1 MLPWNLLK
9 SSNSFTSY
17 LSAYSVF
24 LSSIAGVMV
33 CVHITSELVNQG
45 SYYSPRLPNTM
56 LLDEATTTL
65 QICMT
70 LTRMVGIGT
79 LTGSTSAHML
89 PTSRAFSSTLSVLLV
104 PVRPLQ
110 QDGAITQPLTCPCS
124 WSNCSPRSHPNL
136 PDVLLHRIHCLEP
149 HLLPPERSVPSTR
162 CF

>member
-1 MLPWNLLK
+1 LNNGSNLPQKNIRRGGYVAAIVGLCMLPWNLLK

-45 SYYSPRLPNTM
+45 SYYFPRLPNTM
-56 LLDEATTTL
+56 LLDEATTML

-70 LTRMVGIGT
+70 LTRVVGIGT
-79 LTGSTSAHML
+79 LTGSTSARML
-89 PTSRAFSSTLSVLLV
+89 LIFRAFSLTLSVLLV

-110 QDGAITQPLTCPCS
+110 QDERNNSTTDFPL
-124 WSNCSPRSHPNL
+124 
-136 PDVLLHRIHCLEP
+136 
-149 HLLPPERSVPSTR
+149 
-162 CF
+162 